1 MTYICVLCACESED
15 IQTSRGMRRGGN
27 CDSLK
32 EATCFVFV
40 TFPAKV
46 GSYAMRIVIGDHVV
60 LCLIFNNTIIGD
72 GSHQIVQITFLLSV
86 KTARRSD
93 RLVRCRL
100 VGSFAG
106 AAHLFIYD
114 ASARR

>member
-1 MTYICVLCACESED
+1 MLCACESED
-15 IQTSRGMRRGGN
+15 IQTSRGKRRGGN

-40 TFPAKV
+40 TLPAKV
-46 GSYAMRIVIGDHVV
+46 GSYAMCIVIGDHVV

-86 KTARRSD
+86 QTARRSD
-93 RLVRCRL
+93 RLVERSLGGEFCWSGTS
-100 VGSFAG
+100 V
-106 AAHLFIYD
+106 Y
-114 ASARR
+114 